1 MDTPLLIAIF
11 VAIVVLLIFLA
22 LSSYLQRRQELAGW
36 MRRVWG
42 KEDETASEASQDPFP
57 STKSQVYDALG
68 ALGGTIQ
75 PRNEAELSHVRRTL
89 VKAGYRGV
97 QAPFVFFGARLCLAI
112 LLAVIFPTVHLFAL
126 PKLTASWTML
136 LTVLSAVV
144 GFYLPTLWVRLK
156 TARRKRQIFESF
168 PDALDLMVVCV
179 EAGLGLD
186 AAINRVAEEMKFSH
200 PILSEEFRLVNWEL
214 RAGQA
219 REQALRNL
227 GLRTDLEDV
236 TSLTTLLIQTDK
248 FGTSVAQAL
257 RVQSEAMRVK
267 RHQRAEEL
275 AAKLPVK
282 LLFPLILFIFP
293 SLFVVIIGPAVIQIA
308 RVLLP
313 GLGGQ

>member
-22 LSSYLQRRQELAGW
+22 LSSYLQRRQEIAAW

-42 KEDETASEASQDPFP
+42 KEEETESEAGQESHA
-57 STKSQVYDALG
+57 STKGHVYDALG

-89 VKAGYRGV
+89 VKAGYRGG
-97 QAPFVFFGARLCLAI
+97 QAPLVFFGARLCLAI
-112 LLAVIFPTVHLFAL
+112 LLAVIFPMVRLFAV
-126 PKLTASWTML
+126 PTLTSLWTMVL
-136 LTVLSAVV
+136 LVLSAVV
-144 GFYLPTLWVRLK
+144 GFYLPNLWVRLK
-156 TARRKRQIFESF
+156 TASRKRQIFEGF

-236 TSLTTLLIQTDK
+236 SSLTTLLIQTDK

-308 RVLLP
+308 RILLP